1 MYCLAGGQSSGQQ
14 QVQLTKV
21 CSYCSARWS
30 DPSPAMAPLPPPPR
44 LSGPATCL
52 DFVAR
57 LRQESRADVSLL
69 YLFPCGCLNHRAD
82 PSVRVGVLGGNSGY
96 RVRPGYSK
104 FLHFILSSP
113 RQEAPCEAGLTGARQ
128 RRRSLPSG
136 KAVNQTGRIRV
147 LKVALFGFYIC
158 VKI

>member
-1 MYCLAGGQSSGQQ
+1 MQQ

-30 DPSPAMAPLPPPPR
+30 DPFPAMAPLLLPPPPR

-69 YLFPCGCLNHRAD
+69 CLFPCGYLNHRAD

-104 FLHFILSSP
+104 FLHFIVSSP
-113 RQEAPCEAGLTGARQ
+113 RQEAPCEAGLTGARR
-128 RRRSLPSG
+128 RRRSLPSE
-136 KAVNQTGRIRV
+136 KAVNQAGRIYV
-147 LKVALFGFYIC
+147 LKVVFYIC
-158 VKI
+158 VKIFVNIIWQ